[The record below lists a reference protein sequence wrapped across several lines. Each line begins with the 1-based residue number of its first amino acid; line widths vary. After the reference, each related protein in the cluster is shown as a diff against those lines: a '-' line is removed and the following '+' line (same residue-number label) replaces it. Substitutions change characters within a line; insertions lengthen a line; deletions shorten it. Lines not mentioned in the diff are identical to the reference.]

1 MSAMTGINDDY
12 KILSLCRQ
20 AETGEDQPQATQ
32 QEYYFKS
39 IGFHINQV
47 ANVAI
52 FSENSA
58 FVFKFCVF
66 IRNLPQNPKN
76 RRVFG
81 LNSFILYPKISIE
94 RWICLSYEEL
104 DVTFSYACRG
114 YRLFCFLPTS
124 LFLEPTK
131 PFMNGLISFLT
142 PSLIFAQLLL
152 TFCKIEPKELVPR
165 VWHGWLLAIQAISCG
180 IIALL
185 LIFCPM
191 DESYK
196 EIFEAAM
203 VCLICPTAT
212 AAAVITGKLGGSASS
227 LTTYTLLSN
236 ILAAIAVPLV
246 FPLVEPHTDVTFGI
260 AFLKILSKVFPLL
273 LAPFFIALLFRYY
286 IPRFHKFL
294 LEYHTSAFYLWA
306 IALTIV
312 MGQTT
317 RSLVNSTADVT
328 VEMLIAF
335 AGLVTCCLQFYFGK
349 RIGSAYNDRISAGQA
364 LGQKNTVLAIW
375 MAVTY
380 LNPLSSV
387 GPGSYVVWQNIINS
401 YQLWKKEKM
410 R

>member
-1 MSAMTGINDDY
+1 MD
-12 KILSLCRQ
+12 
-20 AETGEDQPQATQ
+20 
-32 QEYYFKS
+32 
-39 IGFHINQV
+39 
-47 ANVAI
+47 
-52 FSENSA
+52 
-58 FVFKFCVF
+58 VFKFLKNWTLPLAMLAGVIGYF
-66 IRNLPQNPKN
+66 IFAN
-76 RRVFG
+76 F
-81 LNSFILYPKISIE
+81 
-94 RWICLSYEEL
+94 
-104 DVTFSYACRG
+104 T
-114 YRLFCFLPTS
+114 
-124 LFLEPTK
+124 FLEPTK
-131 PFMNGLISFLT
+131 PFMNWLTAVLT

-165 VWHGWLLAIQAISCG
+165 AWHGWLLSIQAVSCG

-191 DESYK
+191 NESNK
-196 EIFEAAM
+196 DIFEAAM

-246 FPLVEPHTDVTFGI
+246 FPLVEPHADVTFMV

-273 LAPFFIALLFRYY
+273 LAPFFLALFLRYCV
-286 IPRFHKFL
+286 PRVHRVL
-294 LEYHTSAFYLWA
+294 LNYHTLAFYLWA
-306 IALTIV
+306 VALTIV

-317 RSLVNSTADVT
+317 RSLVNSTADVS
-328 VEMLIAF
+328 VEVMIAF
-335 AGLVTCCLQFYFGK
+335 AGLVTCCLQFYLGK
-349 RIGSAYNDRISAGQA
+349 RIGGAYNDRISGGQA

-401 YQLWKKEKM
+401 YQLWKKRKKELVN
-410 R
+410 

>member
-1 MSAMTGINDDY
+1 MD
-12 KILSLCRQ
+12 
-20 AETGEDQPQATQ
+20 
-32 QEYYFKS
+32 
-39 IGFHINQV
+39 
-47 ANVAI
+47 
-52 FSENSA
+52 
-58 FVFKFCVF
+58 VFKFLKNWTLPLAMLAGVIGYF
-66 IRNLPQNPKN
+66 IFAN
-76 RRVFG
+76 F
-81 LNSFILYPKISIE
+81 
-94 RWICLSYEEL
+94 
-104 DVTFSYACRG
+104 T
-114 YRLFCFLPTS
+114 
-124 LFLEPTK
+124 FLEPTK
-131 PFMNGLISFLT
+131 PFMNWLIAVLT

-165 VWHGWLLAIQAISCG
+165 AWHGWLLSIQAVSCG

-191 DESYK
+191 NESNK
-196 EIFEAAM
+196 DIFEAAM

-246 FPLVEPHTDVTFGI
+246 FPLVEPHADVTFMV

-273 LAPFFIALLFRYY
+273 LAPFFLALFLRYCV
-286 IPRFHKFL
+286 PRVHRVL
-294 LEYHTSAFYLWA
+294 LNYHTLAFYLWA
-306 IALTIV
+306 VALTIV

-317 RSLVNSTADVT
+317 RSLVNSTADVS
-328 VEMLIAF
+328 VEVMIAL
-335 AGLVTCCLQFYFGK
+335 AGLVTCCLQFYLGK
-349 RIGSAYNDRISAGQA
+349 RIGGAYNDRISGGQA

-401 YQLWKKEKM
+401 YQLWKKRKKEM
-410 R
+410 E